1 MPKRIDKK
9 QTAIDRKQNVIRI
22 MSDID
27 FHNYDLMR
35 AKMEMLGIKNEATI
49 VAMAVKNFCRI

>member
-9 QTAIDRKQNVIRI
+9 QAAIDRKQNVIRV

-35 AKMEMLGIKNEATI
+35 EKMRMLGVKNESTI
-49 VAMAVKNFCRI
+49 ISMAIKNFCR